1 MTDILKHHRIGYLDA
16 VRVLAMVM
24 VVAMHA
30 PLPKSNTN
38 SMFVFYGQWC
48 LVAPQGN
55 QYEGFLYASL
65 RQGGMAYFILV
76 IILSF
81 RFISTWV
88 LASL

>member
-38 SMFVFYGQWC
+38 SM
-48 LVAPQGN
+48 
-55 QYEGFLYASL
+55 
-65 RQGGMAYFILV
+65 
-76 IILSF
+76 
-81 RFISTWV
+81 
-88 LASL
+88 LADLMIEQAQTLPFMQKQN